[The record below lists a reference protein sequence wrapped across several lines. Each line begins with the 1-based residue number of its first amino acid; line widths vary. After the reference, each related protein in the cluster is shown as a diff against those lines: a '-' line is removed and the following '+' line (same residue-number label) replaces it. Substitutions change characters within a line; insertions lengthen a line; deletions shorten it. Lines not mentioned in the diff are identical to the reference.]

1 MTERMYTRTSNVVRN
16 ILEKGKKAIL
26 SGIPILYIKTD
37 SDILINRIV
46 SEPDYPLVVLRAT
59 DEKNPGRLLME
70 SGYYSVVSDT
80 DTKDYTWGILDSALP
95 GVGAVQLDYPR
106 IWVQKMPEYSEH
118 DQNSIREWTTICKKL
133 SAYVRAY
140 LDADRYG
147 NSRYGEALRSSV
159 VLLYCSSVK
168 LSPELKPY
176 TEIIDVDY
184 PDEEDIRNQILAETG
199 NPPELTKKTLS
210 EMTTNLA
217 GLSEEEI
224 SICLQQMMVTT
235 TFEDSKEIERIIV
248 ANKKQRME
256 GGLLEWS
263 KPECKIGGMVNY
275 CEWIKKLYNPIK
287 YAAEYK
293 REIGTPPPKGVLL
306 CGIPGCGKSEAA
318 KFTAKTLELPL
329 LKMDLGSVM
338 DKYQGES
345 ERKMRETIALA
356 EAMSPCVLWLDEL
369 EKAMSG
375 AQSDEDAA
383 FRRMFAYLLT
393 WMQENT
399 KPVFI
404 FATANDI
411 GGLPDE
417 FFRSGR
423 FDALYA
429 VYLPTEK
436 ECIQIF
442 QASMERAEENA
453 ARARKVSRDEVH
465 IFDKKCKDEGL
476 LRGIVHGMCREGEP
490 RIMVGADIQKI
501 VNTAL
506 RNLPRGKMITSKTW
520 EAALMNAC
528 EESDVYGDSEEK
540 LQSIALNYC
549 RLLRKGFQPTSDEVL
564 FDKKDYHIGNYL
576 KKKNR
581 RSDLDQEEEK
591 DIRILIERKKED
603 IEALPQYDRAV
614 YTCLYERINEV
625 AEEYERTALRKRIE
639 R

>member
-59 DEKNPGRLLME
+59 DEKKSGRLLME
-70 SGYYSVVSDT
+70 SGYYPVVSDT
-80 DTKDYTWGILDSALP
+80 DTKDYTWGILHSSLP
-95 GVGAVQLDYPR
+95 GVDAVQLEYPR
-106 IWVQKMPEYSEH
+106 IWVQKMPVYSE
-118 DQNSIREWTTICKKL
+118 NNKESIKEWTVICKKL

-147 NSRYGEALRSSV
+147 DNRYGEALRSSV

-168 LSPELKPY
+168 LPTELKPY

-210 EMTTNLA
+210 EMITNLA

-224 SICLQQMMVTT
+224 SICLQQMMVNT

-263 KPECKIGGMVNY
+263 KPECKIGGMGKY
-275 CEWIKKLYNPIK
+275 CRWIEKLYNPIK

-318 KFTAKTLELPL
+318 KFTAQKLELPL

-417 FFRSGR
+417 FFRSRR

-476 LRGIVHGMCREGEP
+476 LRGIVHGMCREGDP

-506 RNLPRGKMITSKTW
+506 RSLPRGKMITDSVW
-520 EAALMNAC
+520 EAALVNAC

-564 FDKKDYHIGNYL
+564 FDKKDYRIGNFL
-576 KKKNR
+576 RNKNR